1 MELVTMDLFLDT
13 LKVANVIFKVPEV
26 LKVQRCLYTSAECE
40 GSTGGLLPC
49 QICYVAQMTQVKS
62 LYSNYVKRW
71 RICKAMWCIQAFRRS
86 TYLLL

>member
-1 MELVTMDLFLDT
+1 MELVTMDLFFRY
-13 LKVANVIFKVPEV
+13 FKSGECNFQGTGGP
-26 LKVQRCLYTSAECE
+26 QGTAYTSAECE